1 MLAAAGRGFAT
12 PGNDQQVVM
21 FDLTTFNVL
30 GRIPVDEA
38 QETSSRQNADATL
51 TVSQQDGPDA

>member
-1 MLAAAGRGFAT
+1 
-12 PGNDQQVVM
+12 VM